1 MVGFGFGD
9 AVIMELVKDKGLLPE
24 SLKSGNVD
32 DLVYPMNAALR
43 PAAMGIAARL
53 RASGRSVDLVIEDGK
68 KPKWAFKHAERCGA
82 SRVVLLG
89 EKEWEQGVVRV
100 KDLATREEVDVKPE
114 DLC

>member
-1 MVGFGFGD
+1 M
-9 AVIMELVKDKGLLPE
+9 
-24 SLKSGNVD
+24 
-32 DLVYPMNAALR
+32 VYPVNAALR

-68 KPKWAFKHAERCGA
+68 KQKWAFKHAERCGA

-89 EKEWEQGVVRV
+89 ENEWEQGVVRV

-114 DLC
+114 DIC